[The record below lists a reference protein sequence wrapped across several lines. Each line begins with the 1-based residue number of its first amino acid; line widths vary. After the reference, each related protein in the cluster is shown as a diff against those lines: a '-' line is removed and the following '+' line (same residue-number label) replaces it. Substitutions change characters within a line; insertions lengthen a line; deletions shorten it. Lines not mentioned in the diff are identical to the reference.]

1 MAQERIEKRGR
12 GFTLMEMMLVIAI
25 IGILA
30 AMSIPRYRGYVTRA
44 RDTVFQENLFMLRAT
59 IERFT
64 LDQKRPPTSLQELV
78 TEGYLA
84 QLPKDITG
92 SPATWVV
99 EYSDVQLDPE
109 GRPAIKDVHSGSDAV
124 SSRGTPYNSW

>member
-1 MAQERIEKRGR
+1 VLVKDAR

-30 AMSIPRYRGYVTRA
+30 AMSIPRYRESVRRA
-44 RDTVFQENLFMLRAT
+44 REAVFQENLYMLRAT

-64 LDQKRPPTSLQELV
+64 LDQKRPPTSLQQLV
-78 TEGYLA
+78 SEGYLA

-92 SPATWVV
+92 SRNTWVV
-99 EYSDVQLDPE
+99 EYSDLRLDPQ
-109 GRPAIKDVHSGSDAV
+109 GS
-124 SSRGTPYNSW
+124 